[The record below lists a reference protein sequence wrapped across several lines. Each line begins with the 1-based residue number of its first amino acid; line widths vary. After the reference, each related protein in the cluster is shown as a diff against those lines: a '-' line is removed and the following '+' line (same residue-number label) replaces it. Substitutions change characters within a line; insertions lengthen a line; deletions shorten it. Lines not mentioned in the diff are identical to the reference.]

1 MWSRPVFLC
10 LVATACLASPSPVRA
25 VDPDVTY
32 QKIMEAPDRVSYRAT
47 MTKQRFNVEGDTT
60 RYVQKITH
68 QRPDRDRIDIPDS
81 EGRIREVIIRV
92 DDDIYRRKATGDS
105 LFYSHRR
112 QSNSNVLDLNLEFSS
127 LDLLQTNYE
136 LEITGTDLH
145 LDRPVAVLAFKPR
158 HPGRM
163 TRTVWIDEETGLVM
177 RTEERNEAGV
187 LVEELFLTEFE
198 KDPLIPPDTFATEEW
213 TGKSVEINQ
222 VIACGSISEVQRE
235 ADFRLNAPVY
245 IPPGFTLQ
253 QRRVIQHHGQPMVH
267 FMYSDGLSRISL
279 FQRIASSETS
289 HTHRSPRGTPELHG
303 DVRVWERG
311 PYSILRRNYDGKLFT
326 VIGDVAVSESVEL
339 LTSLCTIKPAVTAS
353 PSPTGYS
360 SWIGA
365 GVGILA
371 VGLWILWRRR
381 V

>member
-1 MWSRPVFLC
+1 MMFRPVFLC
-10 LVATACLASPSPVRA
+10 FVAAACLSSPSPVRA

-32 QKIMEAPDRVSYRAT
+32 QKIMEAPARVSYRAT
-47 MTKQRFNVEGDTT
+47 LTKQRFNAAGDTT
-60 RYVQKITH
+60 RYVQRITH

-81 EGRIREVIIRV
+81 DGRIREVIIRV
-92 DDDIYRRKATGDS
+92 DDDIYRRKASGDS

-112 QSNSNVLDLNLEFSS
+112 QSNSNLLDINLEFSS

-136 LEITGTDLH
+136 LEISGADRL
-145 LDRPVAVLAFKPR
+145 LDRPMAVLAFKPR

-163 TRTVWIDEETGLVM
+163 TLTAWIDEETGLVM

-198 KDPLIPPDTFATEEW
+198 KDPSIPPDLFATEEW

-222 VIACGSISEVQRE
+222 VIACGSISEVQQE

-245 IPPGFTLQ
+245 VPPGFALQ
-253 QRRVIQHHGQPMVH
+253 QRRVIQHHGQPLVH

-279 FQRIASSETS
+279 FQRIASTDETQP
-289 HTHRSPRGTPELHG
+289 SPRGTPELLG
-303 DVRVWERG
+303 DVRVWDRG
-311 PYSILRRNYDGKLFT
+311 PYSILRRHYDGKLFT

-339 LTSLCTIKPAVTAS
+339 LTSLCTIKPAVSAS

-365 GVGILA
+365 GAGVLA
-371 VGLWILWRRR
+371 IGLLILWRRR
-381 V
+381 R

>member
-1 MWSRPVFLC
+1 MMFRPVFLC
-10 LVATACLASPSPVRA
+10 FVAAACLSSPSPVRA

-32 QKIMEAPDRVSYRAT
+32 QKIMEAPARVSYRAT
-47 MTKQRFNVEGDTT
+47 LTKQRFNAAGDTT
-60 RYVQKITH
+60 RYLQRITH

-81 EGRIREVIIRV
+81 DGRIREVIIRV
-92 DDDIYRRKATGDS
+92 DDDIYRRKASGDS

-112 QSNSNVLDLNLEFSS
+112 QSNSNLLDINLEFSS

-136 LEITGTDLH
+136 LEISGTDRL
-145 LDRPVAVLAFKPR
+145 LDRPMAVLAFKPR

-163 TRTVWIDEETGLVM
+163 TLTAWIDEETGLVM

-198 KDPLIPPDTFATEEW
+198 KDPAIPPDLFATEEW

-222 VIACGSISEVQRE
+222 VIACGSISEVQQE

-245 IPPGFTLQ
+245 VPSGFALQ
-253 QRRVIQHHGQPMVH
+253 QRRVIQHRGRPLVH

-279 FQRIASSETS
+279 FQRIASTDETQP
-289 HTHRSPRGTPELHG
+289 SPRGTPELLG
-303 DVRVWERG
+303 DVRVWDRG
-311 PYSILRRNYDGKLFT
+311 PYSILRRHYDGKLFT

-339 LTSLCTIKPAVTAS
+339 LTSLCTIKPAVSAS

-365 GVGILA
+365 GAGVLA
-371 VGLWILWRRR
+371 IGLFILWRRR
-381 V
+381 R

>member
-1 MWSRPVFLC
+1 MRFRPVFLC
-10 LVATACLASPSPVRA
+10 LLATACLANTTPVRG

-32 QKIMEAPDRVSYRAT
+32 QKIMEAPARVSYRAT
-47 MTKQRFNVEGDTT
+47 MTKQRFNAAGDTT

-92 DDDIYRRKATGDS
+92 DDDIYRRKAEGDS

-112 QSNSNVLDLNLEFSS
+112 QSNSNVLDMNLEFSS

-136 LEITGTDLH
+136 LEITGGDRL

-163 TRTVWIDEETGLVM
+163 TMTAWIDEETGLVM

-198 KDPLIPPDTFATEEW
+198 KDPLIPPKTFATEEW
-213 TGKSVEINQ
+213 AGKSVEINQ
-222 VIACGSISEVQRE
+222 VIACGSISEVQQE
-235 ADFRLNAPVY
+235 ADFKLNAPVY
-245 IPPGFTLQ
+245 IPSGFTLQ
-253 QRRVIQHHGQPMVH
+253 QRRVIQHHGQPLVH

-289 HTHRSPRGTPELHG
+289 HRSPRGTPELHG

-311 PYSILRRNYDGKLFT
+311 PYSILRRYYDGKLFT

-353 PSPTGYS
+353 PSPQGYS

-365 GVGILA
+365 GVGVLA

-381 V
+381 A

>member
-1 MWSRPVFLC
+1 MQIRPLFLC
-10 LVATACLASPSPVRA
+10 FVAAACLSGPSPARG

-32 QKIMEAPDRVSYRAT
+32 QKIMEAPARVSYRAT
-47 MTKQRFNVEGDTT
+47 MTKQRFNADGDTT

-68 QRPDRDRIDIPDS
+68 QRPDRDRIDIPGP

-92 DDDIYRRKATGDS
+92 DDDIYRRKASGDS

-112 QSNSNVLDLNLEFSS
+112 QSNSNVLDMNLEFSG

-136 LEITGTDLH
+136 LEITGADRL

-163 TRTVWIDEETGLVM
+163 TMTAWIDEETGLVM

-198 KDPLIPPDTFATEEW
+198 QDPQIAQDLFATEEW
-213 TGKSVEINQ
+213 TGKSVEIKQ
-222 VIACGSISEVQRE
+222 VVACGSISEVQRE

-245 IPPGFTLQ
+245 VPPGFTLQ
-253 QRRVIQHHGQPMVH
+253 HRRVIQHHGRPLVH

-279 FQRIASSETS
+279 FQRIASADE
-289 HTHRSPRGTPELHG
+289 THRSPRGAPELHG
-303 DVRVWERG
+303 DVRVWDRG
-311 PYSILRRNYDGKLFT
+311 PYSILRRYYDGKLFT
-326 VIGDVAVSESVEL
+326 VIGDVAVTESVEL
-339 LTSLCTIKPAVTAS
+339 LTSLCTIKPAVSAS
-353 PSPTGYS
+353 PAPTGFS
-360 SWIGA
+360 PWIGA
-365 GVGILA
+365 GAGVLV
-371 VGLWILWRRR
+371 VGLWLLWRRR
-381 V
+381 A

>member
-1 MWSRPVFLC
+1 MWFRPVFLC
-10 LVATACLASPSPVRA
+10 FVAAACLSSPSPVRA

-32 QKIMEAPDRVSYRAT
+32 RKIMEAPARVSYRAT
-47 MTKQRFNVEGDTT
+47 MTKQRFNAAGDTT

-92 DDDIYRRKATGDS
+92 DDDVYRRKATGDT

-112 QSNSNVLDLNLEFSS
+112 QSNSNLLEMNLEFSS
-127 LDLLQTNYE
+127 LDLLQTNYK
-136 LEITGTDLH
+136 LEITGADRF

-163 TRTVWIDEETGLVM
+163 TLTAWIDEETGLVM

-213 TGKSVEINQ
+213 TGKSVETNQ

-235 ADFRLNAPVY
+235 ANFKLNAPVY
-245 IPPGFTLQ
+245 VPPGFTLQ
-253 QRRVIQHHGQPMVH
+253 QRRVIQHHGQPLVH

-279 FQRIASSETS
+279 FQRIASSEPS
-289 HTHRSPRGTPELHG
+289 HRSPRGTPELHG

-311 PYSILRRNYDGKLFT
+311 PYSILRRYYDGKLFT

-339 LTSLCTIKPAVTAS
+339 LTSLCTIKPAVAAS

-360 SWIGA
+360 PWIGA
-365 GVGILA
+365 GAGILA
-371 VGLWILWRRR
+371 VGLWVLWRRR

>member
-1 MWSRPVFLC
+1 MWYRPVFLC
-10 LVATACLASPSPVRA
+10 CVAAACLSGPAPVLG
-25 VDPDVTY
+25 VDPDITY
-32 QKIMEAPDRVSYRAT
+32 QKIMEAPANVSYRAT
-47 MTKQRFNVEGDTT
+47 MTKQRFNAEGDTT
-60 RYVQKITH
+60 RFVQKIIH
-68 QRPDRDRIDIPDS
+68 QRPDRDRIDIPDP
-81 EGRIREVIIRV
+81 EGIIREVIIRV
-92 DDDIYRRKATGDS
+92 EDDIYRRKTTGDS

-112 QSNSNVLDLNLEFSS
+112 QSNSNVLDMSLEFSS

-136 LEITGTDLH
+136 LEITGSDQF

-163 TRTVWIDEETGLVM
+163 TMTAWIDEETGLVL
-177 RTEERNEAGV
+177 RTEERNEAGE

-198 KDPLIPPDTFATEEW
+198 KDPHIAQDTFSTVEW

-245 IPPGFTLQ
+245 IPPGFILQ
-253 QRRVIQHHGQPMVH
+253 QRRVIQHHGQPVVH
-267 FMYSDGLSRISL
+267 FMYSDGLSRMSL
-279 FQRIASSETS
+279 FQRVASSEETR
-289 HTHRSPRGTPELHG
+289 RSPRGTPDLLG
-303 DVRVWERG
+303 DVRVWDRG
-311 PYSILRRNYDGKLFT
+311 PYSILRRYYDGKLFT
-326 VIGDVAVSESVEL
+326 VIGDVAVNESVEL
-339 LTSLCTIKPAVTAS
+339 LTSLCTIKPLVAAS

-365 GVGILA
+365 GAGVLA

>member
-1 MWSRPVFLC
+1 MWFRPVFLC
-10 LVATACLASPSPVRA
+10 VVATACLASPSPVRA

-60 RYVQKITH
+60 RYIQKITH
-68 QRPDRDRIDIPDS
+68 QRPDRDRIDIPDR

-112 QSNSNVLDLNLEFSS
+112 QSNSNVLDMNLEFSS

-136 LEITGTDLH
+136 LEITGSDLH

-222 VIACGSISEVQRE
+222 VIACGSISEVQQE

-279 FQRIASSETS
+279 FQRIASSEAS
-289 HTHRSPRGTPELHG
+289 HRSPRGAPELHG

-311 PYSILRRNYDGKLFT
+311 PYSILRRHYDGKLFT

-353 PSPTGYS
+353 PSPQGYS

-365 GVGILA
+365 GVGVLA

>member
-1 MWSRPVFLC
+1 MMFRPVFLC
-10 LVATACLASPSPVRA
+10 FVAAACLSSPSSVRA

-32 QKIMEAPDRVSYRAT
+32 QKIMEAPARVSYRAT
-47 MTKQRFNVEGDTT
+47 MTKQRFNAAGDTT
-60 RYVQKITH
+60 RYVQRITH

-81 EGRIREVIIRV
+81 DGRIREVIIRV
-92 DDDIYRRKATGDS
+92 DDDIYRRKASGDS

-112 QSNSNVLDLNLEFSS
+112 QSNSNLLDINLEFSS

-136 LEITGTDLH
+136 LEISGTDRL

-163 TRTVWIDEETGLVM
+163 TLTVWIDEETGLVM
-177 RTEERNEAGV
+177 RTEERNGAGV

-198 KDPLIPPDTFATEEW
+198 KDPSIPPDLFATEEW

-222 VIACGSISEVQRE
+222 VVACGSISEVQQE

-245 IPPGFTLQ
+245 VPSGFALQ
-253 QRRVIQHHGQPMVH
+253 QRRVIQHHGQPLVH

-279 FQRIASSETS
+279 FQRIASTDETQ
-289 HTHRSPRGTPELHG
+289 RSPKGTPELLG
-303 DVRVWERG
+303 DVRVWDRG

-339 LTSLCTIKPAVTAS
+339 LTSLCTIKPAVSAS
-353 PSPTGYS
+353 PAPTGYS
-360 SWIGA
+360 AWIGA
-365 GVGILA
+365 GAGVLA
-371 VGLWILWRRR
+371 IGMLILWRRR
-381 V
+381 M